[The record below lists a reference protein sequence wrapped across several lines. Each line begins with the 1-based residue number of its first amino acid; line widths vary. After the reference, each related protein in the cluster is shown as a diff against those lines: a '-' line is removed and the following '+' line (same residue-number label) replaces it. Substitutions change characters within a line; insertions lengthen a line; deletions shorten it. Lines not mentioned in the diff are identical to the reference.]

1 MRLRLVMTA
10 VGFVMSSAALVA
22 CGEDTPAVCG
32 SAEQLQSSFDD
43 LKDID
48 ITEENGP
55 EEFKS
60 QVETVD
66 GDLDQLTN
74 DAKAEFSSQ
83 VDTVIATFEALKTSA
98 QAATDDPSAAH
109 PGRGQHRDV
118 RVHHR
123 GPGPHQGRGVDL
135 LSMRS

>member
-74 DAKAEFSSQ
+74 DAKSEFSSQ
-83 VDTVIATFEALKTSA
+83 VDAVIATFEALKTSA
-98 QAATDDPSAAH
+98 QAATADPSADTLTAANTALSAFTTEV
-109 PGRGQHRDV
+109 QALIKDV
-118 RVHHR
+118 E
-123 GPGPHQGRGVDL
+123 
-135 LSMRS
+135 STC

>member
-83 VDTVIATFEALKTSA
+83 VDTVIATFEGLKTSA
-98 QAATDDPSAAH
+98 QAATADPSADTLAAATTAMSAFTTEV
-109 PGRGQHRDV
+109 QALIKDV
-118 RVHHR
+118 E
-123 GPGPHQGRGVDL
+123 
-135 LSMRS
+135 STC

>member
-1 MRLRLVMTA
+1 
-10 VGFVMSSAALVA
+10 MSSAALVA

-48 ITEENGP
+48 ITETNGL

-60 QVETVD
+60 QLETVD

-74 DAKAEFSSQ
+74 DAKSEFSSQ
-83 VDTVIATFEALKTSA
+83 VDRSSR
-98 QAATDDPSAAH
+98 PSKRWRPAPRPPRRSLGRH
-109 PGRGQHRDV
+109 PGRGHHRMSEFSTEVRALIRDV
-118 RVHHR
+118 E
-123 GPGPHQGRGVDL
+123 
-135 LSMRS
+135 STC

>member
-10 VGFVMSSAALVA
+10 AGFVMSSAALVA

-74 DAKAEFSSQ
+74 DAKEEFSSQ

-98 QAATDDPSAAH
+98 QAATADPSADTLAAATTAMSAFTTEV
-109 PGRGQHRDV
+109 QALIKDV
-118 RVHHR
+118 E
-123 GPGPHQGRGVDL
+123 
-135 LSMRS
+135 STC

>member
-10 VGFVMSSAALVA
+10 AGFVMSSAALVA

-48 ITEENGP
+48 ITEVNGP

-98 QAATDDPSAAH
+98 QAATADPSADTLAAATTAMSAFTTEV
-109 PGRGQHRDV
+109 QALIKDV
-118 RVHHR
+118 E
-123 GPGPHQGRGVDL
+123 
-135 LSMRS
+135 STC

>member
-10 VGFVMSSAALVA
+10 AGFVMSSAALVA

-48 ITEENGP
+48 ITEANGP

-98 QAATDDPSAAH
+98 QAATADPSADTLAAATTAMSAFTTEV
-109 PGRGQHRDV
+109 QALIKDV
-118 RVHHR
+118 E
-123 GPGPHQGRGVDL
+123 
-135 LSMRS
+135 STC

>member
-10 VGFVMSSAALVA
+10 AGFVMSSAVLVA

-48 ITEENGP
+48 ITEANGP

-98 QAATDDPSAAH
+98 QAATADPSADTLAAATTAMSAFTTEV
-109 PGRGQHRDV
+109 QALIKDV
-118 RVHHR
+118 E
-123 GPGPHQGRGVDL
+123 
-135 LSMRS
+135 STC

>member
-10 VGFVMSSAALVA
+10 AGFVMSSAALVA

-98 QAATDDPSAAH
+98 QAATADPSADTLAAATTAMSAFTTEV
-109 PGRGQHRDV
+109 QALVKDV
-118 RVHHR
+118 E
-123 GPGPHQGRGVDL
+123 
-135 LSMRS
+135 STC